1 VFLTDNGY
9 DESTGMRTCDGHVF
23 VKIYSTQDGEVIAS
37 GSFTETSF
45 GNTADQARVSV
56 ANKIGQELG
65 DVLSKQIQNY
75 YKKRNMYGSEYLV
88 EIKGNFLP
96 IDRINIR
103 NALAASGKF
112 TTITQRNG
120 DNSKLEL
127 SINYNGQE
135 PIGDVIFMQLV
146 NTSTKFNNYDY
157 SVNSNQI
164 IFEPLKGNENL

>member
-1 VFLTDNGY
+1 
-9 DESTGMRTCDGHVF
+9 
-23 VKIYSTQDGEVIAS
+23 
-37 GSFTETSF
+37 
-45 GNTADQARVSV
+45 
-56 ANKIGQELG
+56 
-65 DVLSKQIQNY
+65 
-75 YKKRNMYGSEYLV
+75 MYGSEYLV